1 MRNKSVIRC
10 PLIVL
15 PCPPVAEAVE
25 EGIMHDRH
33 KGWSA
38 LFAEKGATLSN
49 YFLRRVSHRWDA
61 QDLVQEVYLRLL
73 RIEPSD
79 VANIRNP
86 EAYLF
91 TVAANLVKE
100 HAVMRQQSL
109 LGSDGLE
116 EVLEQLS
123 TPCQAAADVDR
134 ELRRQRLGAL
144 IKKLSPKCRAVLVM
158 HYRDDL
164 SYREIAE
171 KLAISPNMVKKYI
184 VKGLAACRQRM
195 AEYE

>member
-1 MRNKSVIRC
+1 
-10 PLIVL
+10 VL
-15 PCPPVAEAVE
+15 EK
-25 EGIMHDRH
+25 HRT
-33 KGWSA
+33 WSE
-38 LFAEKGATLSN
+38 LFAEKSATLSS
-49 YFLRRVSHRWDA
+49 YFLRRIAHRWDA

-79 VANIRNP
+79 AANIRNP

-100 HAVMRQQSL
+100 HAVLRQQQP

-116 EVLEQLS
+116 EVIEQFG
-123 TPCQAAADVDR
+123 TPCSAEADVDR
-134 ELRRQRLGAL
+134 ELRRQRLGAM
-144 IKKLSPKCRAVLVM
+144 IKRLSPKCRAVLVM

-171 KLAISPNMVKKYI
+171 RLSISTHMVKKYI

-195 AEYE
+195 ADYE